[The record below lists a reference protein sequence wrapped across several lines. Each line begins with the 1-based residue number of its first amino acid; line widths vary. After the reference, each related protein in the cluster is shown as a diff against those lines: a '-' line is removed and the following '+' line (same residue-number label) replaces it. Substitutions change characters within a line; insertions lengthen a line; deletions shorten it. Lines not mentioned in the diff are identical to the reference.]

1 MQLKYKVTTTNSNNE
16 TKTIESFDNYEDA
29 LVFLQELIKIFH
41 TGAKVELSKNQAQ
54 VVNEIGIKINYK
66 IIEERI

>member
-54 VVNEIGIKINYK
+54 VVTEIGIEINYK

>member
-54 VVNEIGIKINYK
+54 IVTEIGIKINYK

>member
-16 TKTIESFDNYEDA
+16 TKTIEFFDNYEDA

-54 VVNEIGIKINYK
+54 VVTEIGIKINYK

>member
-1 MQLKYKVTTTNSNNE
+1 MKYKVTTTNSNNE
-16 TKTIESFDNYEDA
+16 TKTIEFFDNYEDS

-54 VVNEIGIKINYK
+54 VVTEIGIEINYE